1 MRVIWDSSESCFVF
15 SAIVHYDFNRLLCI
29 FICTVIIL
37 FINHIFILLCLYYS

>member
-1 MRVIWDSSESCFVF
+1 MEVVLFF
-15 SAIVHYDFNRLLCI
+15 SAVVHYDFNRLLCI